1 MNRRGQAL
9 VEFILILP
17 IFIMLMFVIIDFGMV
32 FNEKNKLENKSMEI
46 IEFINQRKEIDE
58 IKTMYPDYDI
68 SVNNKDDYMTITIS
82 YKVNLIT
89 PGSNI
94 ILDNPFQIK
103 VVRYIPY
110 EQ

>member
-68 SVNNKDDYMTITIS
+68 SVNNKDD
-82 YKVNLIT
+82 
-89 PGSNI
+89 
-94 ILDNPFQIK
+94 
-103 VVRYIPY
+103 
-110 EQ
+110 

>member
-58 IKTMYPDYDI
+58 IKTGANDARCTFKNGSWLRVVASNQGARSKI
-68 SVNNKDDYMTITIS
+68 CFANK
-82 YKVNLIT
+82 KL
-89 PGSNI
+89 
-94 ILDNPFQIK
+94 LEK
-103 VVRYIPY
+103 
-110 EQ
+110 

>member
-68 SVNNKDDYMTITIS
+68 SVNNQDD
-82 YKVNLIT
+82 
-89 PGSNI
+89 
-94 ILDNPFQIK
+94 
-103 VVRYIPY
+103 
-110 EQ
+110 